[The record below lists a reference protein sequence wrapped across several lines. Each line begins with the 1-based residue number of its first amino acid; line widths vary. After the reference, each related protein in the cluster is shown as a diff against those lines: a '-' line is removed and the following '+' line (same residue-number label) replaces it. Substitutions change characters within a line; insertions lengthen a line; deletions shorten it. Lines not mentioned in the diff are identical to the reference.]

1 MNEIMKIVKSFEE
14 SGLLMKK
21 VSQTIGN
28 EAKEQKE
35 GFLGMLLGTIGASL
49 FGNLLT
55 GKSAIRAGE
64 GAISACEG
72 TIIAD
77 QDFN

>member
-1 MNEIMKIVKSFEE
+1 
-14 SGLLMKK
+14 
-21 VSQTIGN
+21 
-28 EAKEQKE
+28 
-35 GFLGMLLGTIGASL
+35 MLLGTIGASL

-64 GAISACEG
+64 GAIRACEE

-77 QDFN
+77 QDFNWHLIL